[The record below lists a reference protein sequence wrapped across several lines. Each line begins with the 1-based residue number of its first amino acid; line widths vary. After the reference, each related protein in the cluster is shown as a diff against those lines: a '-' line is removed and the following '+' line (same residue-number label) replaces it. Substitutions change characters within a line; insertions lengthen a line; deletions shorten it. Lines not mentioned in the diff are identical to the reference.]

1 MIPLAAQSAAASVA
15 AADPLPSEGTK
26 ALSVPQS
33 AVALDA
39 PALLMSAWRRLED
52 ALSTEAR
59 TWFRMGAF
67 HILRA
72 LHKLKPPLKYIADFF
87 AISLVQ
93 IYFSMTRDAPL
104 LRHALNAQERQ

>member
-1 MIPLAAQSAAASVA
+1 MTPLAAQSAAALVA
-15 AADPLPSEGTK
+15 AADPLPTEGTK

-33 AVALDA
+33 AVALEA
-39 PALLMSAWRRLED
+39 PALFISAWRRLED

-72 LHKLKPPLKYIADFF
+72 LHKLKPPLKYIVELST
-87 AISLVQ
+87 ISLVQ
-93 IYFSMTRDAPL
+93 IYFSMPCDAPP